1 MNGSGGINILD
12 IIIIVNVVLEEGL
25 VRGGTTSEAR
35 IMYGNGQCR
44 YEADGTIAG
53 IELHVDGYFDIKRN
67 NLPDGWEIHVNESM
81 ILMYSLD
88 GSHLEDKLLFEY
100 AGDLTIE
107 SVIIADWQQ
116 SDIFVELE
124 IIPDEYVLSHAYPNP
139 FNPTTNIDFGLPAD
153 AQVIIQIYN
162 INGRLLST
170 LINGYKHAG
179 NYSLSWNANK
189 YSSGLYF
196 VKMTVATGNDKT
208 AIQYSAIR
216 KLLLLK

>member
-1 MNGSGGINILD
+1 VCS
-12 IIIIVNVVLEEGL
+12 
-25 VRGGTTSEAR
+25 
-35 IMYGNGQCR
+35 
-44 YEADGTIAG
+44 AD
-53 IELHVDGYFDIKRN
+53 LFVFDGDFDIKHN
-67 NLPDGWEIHVNESM
+67 NLPDGWEIQVNEFM

-88 GSHLEDKLLFEY
+88 GSHLEDNLLFDY
-100 AGDLTIE
+100 VGDFNIE

-139 FNPTTNIDFGLPAD
+139 FNPTTNIDFGLPED
-153 AQVIIQIYN
+153 AEVSIQIYD

-170 LINGYKHAG
+170 LINGYKNAG

-189 YSSGLYF
+189 YSSGQYF
-196 VKMTVATGNDKT
+196 MKMTVTTGNDKT
-208 AIQYSAIR
+208 EIQYSAIR